1 MKTHKTILAVCLMAF
16 ASVTVSAQIK
26 ENSYAIV
33 NVVTGKVLRIKD
45 ANSSDGTPIVSYSSV
60 NWKCVTWDF
69 QQTKEGAYRLKN
81 LFSEKT
87 LGPSPDG
94 KTLEE
99 QTIANGSEDQLYE
112 FIPAGNDTYFI
123 KQRNKE
129 LFVTPADEKGNI
141 DEPVL
146 LLARKNT
153 DIQKWK
159 LREQH
164 PTM

>member
-1 MKTHKTILAVCLMAF
+1 MKKYKVILAVCSIVFTA
-16 ASVTVSAQIK
+16 ATASAQIK

-45 ANSSDGTPIVSYSSV
+45 ANGSDGTPIVSYSAV

-69 QQTKEGAYRLKN
+69 QPTKDGAYRLKN

-99 QTIANGSEDQLYE
+99 QSIANGSEDQVYE

-123 KQRNKE
+123 KQRGKG
-129 LFVTPADEKGNI
+129 LFVTPADENGTV
-141 DEPVL
+141 DEPVVL
-146 LLARKNT
+146 QAGKNT

>member
-1 MKTHKTILAVCLMAF
+1 MAF
-16 ASVTVSAQIK
+16 TCAAVSAQIR

-60 NWKCVTWDF
+60 NWKCVTWEF
-69 QQTKEGAYRLKN
+69 QPTKDGAYRLKN

-99 QTIANGSEDQLYE
+99 QTVANGSEDQLYE

-123 KQRNKE
+123 KQRKKG
-129 LFVTPADEKGNI
+129 LFVTPGDENGTV
-141 DEPVL
+141 DEPVVL
-146 LLARKNT
+146 QAKKNT
-153 DIQKWK
+153 DIQKWR

>member
-1 MKTHKTILAVCLMAF
+1 MKKYKVIFAVSLTAF
-16 ASVTVSAQIK
+16 ASATVSAQIK

-45 ANSSDGTPIVSYSSV
+45 ANSQDGTPIVSYSPV

-69 QQTKEGAYRLKN
+69 QQTKDGAYRLKN

-87 LGPSPDG
+87 LGPSNDG
-94 KTLEE
+94 KRLEE
-99 QTIANGSEDQLYE
+99 QSIVNGSEEQVYE
-112 FIPAGNDTYFI
+112 LIPAGNDTYFI
-123 KQRNKE
+123 KQRKKG
-129 LFVTPADEKGNI
+129 LFVTPADENGTV

-146 LLARKNT
+146 LQVKKDS
-153 DIQKWK
+153 DIQKWR

>member
-1 MKTHKTILAVCLMAF
+1 MYKVTFAVCLMVFTSA
-16 ASVTVSAQIK
+16 TVSAQIR
-26 ENSYAIV
+26 ENTYAIV

-45 ANSSDGTPIVSYSSV
+45 ANSNDGTPIVSYSPV

-69 QQTKEGAYRLKN
+69 RQSKDGAYRLKN

-99 QTIANGSEDQLYE
+99 QTLVSGSEDQLYE

-123 KQRNKE
+123 KQRKKG
-129 LFVTPADEKGNI
+129 LFVTPADENGTV
-141 DEPVL
+141 DEPVVL
-146 LLARKNT
+146 QAKKNT
-153 DIQKWK
+153 DIQKWR

>member
-1 MKTHKTILAVCLMAF
+1 MKKCEVMLTVSLMAF
-16 ASVTVSAQIK
+16 TSAAVSAQIR

-45 ANSSDGTPIVSYSSV
+45 ANSNDGTPIVSYSPV

-69 QQTKEGAYRLKN
+69 QQSKDGAYRLKN

-99 QTIANGSEDQLYE
+99 QTLVSGSEDQLYE

-123 KQRNKE
+123 KQRKKG
-129 LFVTPADEKGNI
+129 LFVTPADEKGTV
-141 DEPVL
+141 DEPVVL
-146 LLARKNT
+146 QVKKNT
-153 DIQKWK
+153 DIQKWR

>member
-1 MKTHKTILAVCLMAF
+1 MKKHKVMLAAVVMTF
-16 ASVTVSAQIK
+16 ASATVFAQIK

-45 ANSSDGTPIVSYSSV
+45 ANGQDGTPIVSYSPV

-69 QQTKEGAYRLKN
+69 QETKDGAYRLKN

-99 QTIANGSEDQLYE
+99 QSVANGSEEQLYE
-112 FIPAGNDTYFI
+112 FIPAGNNTFFI
-123 KQRNKE
+123 KQRKKG
-129 LFVTPADEKGNI
+129 LFVTPADENGTI
-141 DEPVL
+141 DEPVVL
-146 LLARKNT
+146 QARKNG

>member
-1 MKTHKTILAVCLMAF
+1 MKKYKVMLAAGVMTVAS
-16 ASVTVSAQIK
+16 ASVYAQIR

-45 ANSSDGTPIVSYSSV
+45 ANGQDGTPIVSYSAV

-69 QQTKEGAYRLKN
+69 QQTKDGAYRLKS

-87 LGPSPDG
+87 LGPSSDG

-99 QTIANGSEDQLYE
+99 QTVANSSEEQVYE

-123 KQRNKE
+123 KQRKKG
-129 LFVTPADEKGNI
+129 LFVTPADENGTV

-146 LLARKNT
+146 LQAKKNS